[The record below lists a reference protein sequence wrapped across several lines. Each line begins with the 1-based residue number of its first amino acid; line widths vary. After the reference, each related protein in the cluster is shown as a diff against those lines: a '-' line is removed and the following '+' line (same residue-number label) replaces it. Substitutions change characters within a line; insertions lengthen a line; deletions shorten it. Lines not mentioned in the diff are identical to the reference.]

1 MLKNFMNSRKSLG
14 KSGILGGLVNRSGG
28 NVEVYDDH
36 WAGKHLKSERTW
48 LVEDLQDLAAEKSV
62 RVTILRYESGPL
74 PVSINRVLTE
84 LSLQWRRSPGW
95 YWPILL
101 EPQT

>member
-1 MLKNFMNSRKSLG
+1 MLKNFMNSRKSIG
-14 KSGILGGLVNRSGG
+14 KAGMIGGLVNRSGG

-62 RVTILRYESGPL
+62 RVTILRYDFISFSFRL
-74 PVSINRVLTE
+74 NAC
-84 LSLQWRRSPGW
+84 
-95 YWPILL
+95 
-101 EPQT
+101 